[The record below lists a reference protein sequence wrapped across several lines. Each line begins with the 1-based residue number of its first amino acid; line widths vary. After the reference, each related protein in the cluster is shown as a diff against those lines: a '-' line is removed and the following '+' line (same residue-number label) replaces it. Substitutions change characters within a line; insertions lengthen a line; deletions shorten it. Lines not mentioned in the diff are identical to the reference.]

1 MIEQNHHIYNQDL
14 SGLFDNTAP
23 WKSKISDFLEAK
35 ANKITEDYS
44 QLIIDLK
51 VLMKTIQG
59 NLNKSIAE
67 LVKNDSVANLDY
79 NPEFDEKCILGDYY
93 LPQEIKFLNKFIEH
107 IEMQISKDDLNV
119 RALTDFITALD
130 FASGYGN
137 NIDES
142 PVFTI
147 LAHKYGLVL

>member
-1 MIEQNHHIYNQDL
+1 MLEQNNFNYNPDL
-14 SGLFDNTAP
+14 SGLFDNTTS
-23 WKSKISDFLEAK
+23 WKLKITDFLEAK

-44 QLIIDLK
+44 QIILDLK
-51 VLMKTIQG
+51 VLMKNIQN

-67 LVKNDSVANLDY
+67 VAKSNIHEPVELDE
-79 NPEFDEKCILGDYY
+79 NSKHVLGDYY

-107 IEMQISKDDLNV
+107 IELQIANNELNV

-130 FASGYGN
+130 FASEYGN
-137 NIDES
+137 NINES